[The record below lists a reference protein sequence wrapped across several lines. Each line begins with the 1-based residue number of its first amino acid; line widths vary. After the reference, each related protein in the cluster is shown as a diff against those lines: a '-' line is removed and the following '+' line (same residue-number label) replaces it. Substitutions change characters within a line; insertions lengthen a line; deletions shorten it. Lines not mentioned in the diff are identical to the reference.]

1 MRILL
6 VNNFHHI
13 LGGGD
18 KAYFNCI
25 DLLNKKGHDVIH
37 FSAKHE
43 KNFPSPFEKYFVSN
57 TNFSHDQSI
66 LSKVQTAKS
75 YLNNSDAPKQLQL
88 LIDEQKPDIAHLHI
102 FQSRLSSSFLP
113 VFKKNNIPVVMHVH
127 EYKLLCPIYKLKNN
141 KGEICEKCCTGNFVN
156 AAINKC
162 NRASYLYS
170 ALAGFE
176 AYYTNKK
183 FNWLTHI
190 DHFIMVSDFIKQKH
204 IQYYPQIESKS
215 TGIYNFID
223 TELLE
228 QNNAHKNYFIY
239 TGRVSSEKGLL
250 TLIKAWQKFPNKI
263 LKIVG
268 GGDYLNVLK
277 EFVKEKKLGNVEFTG
292 FVNHDELIKIVA
304 DAKFLV
310 MPSEWY
316 ENNPLSVLESMALGT
331 PVIGASI
338 GGIPELVTG
347 ERGFLFQPGNVNDL
361 AEVIEKAYAVSDN
374 KYKAYSDNCR
384 KFIENNMNE
393 DIIYRKMLNIYQNLL
408 H

>member
-6 VNNFHHI
+6 INNFHHI
-13 LGGGD
+13 FGGGD

-25 DLLNKKGHDVIH
+25 DLLSKKGHDVIH

-57 TNFSHDQSI
+57 TDFSHNQSI
-66 LSKVQTAKS
+66 GSKVKTARS
-75 YLNNSDAPKQLQL
+75 YLNNSEASKQLQL

-113 VFKKNNIPVVMHVH
+113 VLKKNNIPVVMHVH
-127 EYKLLCPIYKLKNN
+127 EYKLLCPVYKLKNN
-141 KGEICEKCCTGNFVN
+141 KGEICEKCCSGNFVN
-156 AAINKC
+156 AAIHKC
-162 NRASYLYS
+162 NRESYLYS
-170 ALAGFE
+170 ALAAFE
-176 AYYTNKK
+176 AYYTSKK
-183 FNWLTHI
+183 FNWLIHI

-215 TGIYNFID
+215 TGIYNFIN
-223 TELLE
+223 TELLK
-228 QNNAHKNYFIY
+228 QKRGHKNYFVY

-250 TLIKAWQKFPNKI
+250 TLIKAWQKFPNII

-268 GGDYLNVLK
+268 DGDYLNVLK
-277 EFVKEKKLGNVEFTG
+277 EFVSKNKMENVEFTG
-292 FVNHDELIKIVA
+292 FLNSEEVLKIVA

-338 GGIPELVTG
+338 GGIPELVTDD
-347 ERGFLFQPGNVNDL
+347 RGFLFQPGNVNDL
-361 AEVIEKAYAVSDN
+361 VNVIEKAYAVSDN
-374 KYKAYSDNCR
+374 QYIAYSDNSR
-384 KFIENNMNE
+384 KFIEDNMNE
-393 DIIYRKMLNIYQNLL
+393 DLIYRKMLKIYQNLL
-408 H
+408 N